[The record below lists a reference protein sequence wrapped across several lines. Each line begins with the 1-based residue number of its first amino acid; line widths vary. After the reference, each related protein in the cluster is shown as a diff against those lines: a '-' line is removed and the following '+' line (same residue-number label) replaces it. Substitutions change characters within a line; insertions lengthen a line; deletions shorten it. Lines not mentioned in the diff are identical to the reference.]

1 MGHMKRLFEDLLEI
15 QRLQRSQPEGIDLP
29 TILHI
34 AAGERKEFRPDPD
47 MEEVIEQKAR
57 DARAED
63 REFLGI
69 R

>member
-15 QRLQRSQPEGIDLP
+15 QRLQRSQPEGVDLP
-29 TILHI
+29 TILRI
-34 AAGERKEFRPDPD
+34 ATSERKEFWPDPD

-63 REFLGI
+63 REFFGI

>member
-1 MGHMKRLFEDLLEI
+1 MSNMKRLFEDLLEI
-15 QRLQRSQPEGIDLP
+15 QRAQRDQPSMMIDLP
-29 TILHI
+29 TILRI
-34 AAGERKEFRPDPD
+34 ASGERKEFWPDPD
-47 MEEVIEQKAR
+47 EEFIAQKAR